1 MGTHPIFE
9 SDFDCLTEK
18 MLRMSHSIRI
28 IRKVKTYDFI
38 KTVSAEDSNLR
49 EHGFRRVGSRLVDT
63 SALVHAHALYSDQNH
78 YAYVPGLPELPI
90 AKVLNAGSDSE
101 AIQLF
106 KMEYA
111 SLTHIE
117 KLLILQRLHSR
128 INAKQP
134 LLVGGAIDVF
144 NHVPGC
150 DPEFLLPVLVFAQR
164 MGFGRDS
171 NVMKNIERAIM
182 THINDIGLVDAAR
195 INELFALFPDYPDS
209 ELEQLLYRRATQ
221 LARQL
226 ELKTALLEENIS
238 GLSDLT
244 NPVLIGM
251 VIKLLR
257 FPKDRR
263 FLATGEAV
271 LFNQAQAE
279 QQSQK
284 RNDRECL
291 AESLFLAKI
300 FLEDQRLNKRNLFL
314 PEHFKDFG
322 KSETV
327 CLISSVFG
335 MKYFEAAV
343 EDLTNEEEIEIETV
357 YSQFQAMINEC
368 SEEVAQ
374 RYLEAFEMYC
384 DALDLAEIEIRNVG
398 GIFALLVGEDVGLM
412 YARKDAFNHQR
423 PLVKLHTASPIP

>member
-90 AKVLNAGSDSE
+90 D
-101 AIQLF
+101 
-106 KMEYA
+106 
-111 SLTHIE
+111 